1 MYPKIF
7 SDYFR
12 GFERSSEVF
21 VAMPFSREAEP
32 RWRDIFSPA
41 VRSLKL
47 RPFRVREGRVGD
59 SILTDILGAIGR
71 ARLLLIDL
79 SFQQTQG
86 RPPGPNPNVIYEL
99 GLAHAMRLPEEVIV
113 VRGDTEQV
121 EPPFDISQ
129 IRYRRCR
136 FSDRPR
142 ARTQV
147 QRLLRQAQRSLDAT
161 RDLIVQRV
169 LRGLDP
175 DSMRFLWA
183 VRD

>member
-113 VRGDTEQV
+113 VRGDTETGGAPV
-121 EPPFDISQ
+121 
-129 IRYRRCR
+129 
-136 FSDRPR
+136 
-142 ARTQV
+142 
-147 QRLLRQAQRSLDAT
+147 
-161 RDLIVQRV
+161 
-169 LRGLDP
+169 
-175 DSMRFLWA
+175 
-183 VRD
+183 